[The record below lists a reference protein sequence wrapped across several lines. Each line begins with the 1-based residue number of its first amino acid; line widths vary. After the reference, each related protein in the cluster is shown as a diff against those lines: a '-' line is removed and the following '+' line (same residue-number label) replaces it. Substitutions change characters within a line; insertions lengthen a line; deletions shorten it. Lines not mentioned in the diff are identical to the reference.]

1 MIQFT
6 KRNLKVFFKD
16 KTAVF
21 FSLLAVFIVLG
32 LYILFLGD
40 VWMDGMKDIT
50 DARPLMDSWIM
61 AGLLGVTSV
70 TTTMGAFGNM
80 IEDRSKKITKD
91 FYTAP
96 VKRSS
101 IVGGYIL
108 SSVVIGIVM
117 SLVTLIIAEIYLYST
132 GAVLLD
138 PVKLLK
144 VFVVIL
150 LTTLANSAML
160 LFLVSFFKSEKA
172 YSTASTIIGTLI
184 GFLTGIYLPIGVLP
198 DAVQLIIKIF
208 PPSHGVILFRQL
220 MMDEQLDIS
229 FEGIPN
235 QYLSDFQEEMG
246 VIFKFGD
253 NVLSQGTS
261 YAILLGTTVIFFLLS
276 VAVISRKK
284 AS

>member
-6 KRNLKVFFKD
+6 KRNLKVFFRD

-40 VWMDGMKDIT
+40 VWMNSLEGIT
-50 DARPLMDSWIM
+50 HARQLMDSWIM

-70 TTTMGAFGNM
+70 TTTMGAFGIM

-101 IVGGYIL
+101 IVGGYIW
-108 SSVVIGIVM
+108 SAVIIGIIM
-117 SLVTLIIAEIYLYST
+117 SLITLIIAEIYLFST
-132 GAVLLD
+132 GATLLGPVKILKVLL
-138 PVKLLK
+138 
-144 VFVVIL
+144 VIIVC
-150 LTTLANSAML
+150 TISNSAML

-184 GFLTGIYLPIGVLP
+184 GFLTGIYLPIGMLP
-198 DAVQLIIKIF
+198 DAVQFIVKIF
-208 PPSHGVILFRQL
+208 PPSHGVVLFRQI
-220 MMDEQLDIS
+220 MMDEPLDVS
-229 FEGIPN
+229 FAGIPK
-235 QYLSDFQEEMG
+235 QYLLDFQEEMG
-246 VIFKFGD
+246 VFFHFGD
-253 NVLSQGTS
+253 TVLSQGAS
-261 YAILLGTTVIFFLLS
+261 LFILIGTAVVFFLLS
-276 VAVISRKK
+276 VAMISRKK
-284 AS
+284 V